1 MGNELADLGIRE
13 ADSVDEA
20 EYTPM
25 MSPID
30 LSYSVL
36 VRRLR
41 YSDLLSSIWWTLG
54 KASDPV
60 AGISK

>member
-1 MGNELADLGIRE
+1 VGNELADLGIRE
-13 ADSVDEA
+13 ADGVDEA

-30 LSYSVL
+30 LSYS
-36 VRRLR
+36 
-41 YSDLLSSIWWTLG
+41 DLLSSIWWTLA

>member
-30 LSYSVL
+30 LSYSV
-36 VRRLR
+36 
-41 YSDLLSSIWWTLG
+41 
-54 KASDPV
+54 
-60 AGISK
+60 ISKTLTLQRPVVLDLVDTRQGVGSRGRDK